1 MTVDPVNDAPVCTA
15 VSLTT
20 NEDTPGSTAP
30 VCNDVDNVSLTYLI
44 GTQPGHGSAAV
55 VSGQLSYSPAPNYH
69 GADSFTYT
77 ANDGS
82 LDSVPANVGVTV
94 TPLNDPPYAVRDNV
108 EALLN
113 KPLIIDVLEN
123 DGDVDGDALSV
134 TQVTVP
140 AHGTAVIEADNTITY
155 TPAPSYFGSDTFTYT
170 IADPSGAT
178 ANQDVSIMV
187 ILGEANF
194 MNTSTN
200 EFFATLQEAVNDPD
214 TMSWHTILTV
224 GPGPF
229 AGTTL
234 LR

>member
-1 MTVDPVNDAPVCTA
+1 MARGNILNYTPAADYYGPDSFTYQANDGTADSNIATVTVTVNPVNDAPVCTV

-113 KPLIIDVLEN
+113 KPLIIDALEN

-155 TPAPSYFGSDTFTYT
+155 TPAPSTSAPT
-170 IADPSGAT
+170 PSPIP
-178 ANQDVSIMV
+178 SPIP
-187 ILGEANF
+187 LGQPPTR
-194 MNTSTN
+194 MSRSWSSWVRPTS
-200 EFFATLQEAVNDPD
+200 
-214 TMSWHTILTV
+214 
-224 GPGPF
+224 
-229 AGTTL
+229 
-234 LR
+234 